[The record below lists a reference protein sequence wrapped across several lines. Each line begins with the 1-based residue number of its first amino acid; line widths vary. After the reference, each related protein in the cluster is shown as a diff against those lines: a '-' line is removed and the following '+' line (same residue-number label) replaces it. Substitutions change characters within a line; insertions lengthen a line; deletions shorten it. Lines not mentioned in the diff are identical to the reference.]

1 MKCCTPLA
9 QIIRTALLILSLGA
23 TGLTTKAQVGFNFT
37 LDGSVPQNVID
48 GFNQAGNLWSALI
61 TTPVTVEI
69 TIGFSS
75 LGGST
80 LGNASS
86 SQYFTS
92 YSSYRSS
99 LVSTSTSSFDTT
111 ALANL
116 PDTTS
121 FAVSYN
127 HLKVGDTPA
136 SATPAVGSTNRIIVN
151 QALLRALGS
160 TDTYENPDASIT
172 FSSDFDFDFDRS
184 DGITAGQFDFVGVAA
199 HEIGH
204 ALGFNSIVDSID
216 ANALT
221 TPLDASTIDPTASD
235 LFRFSA
241 NGVRDISAGTA
252 AFFSI
257 DNGLTSIGALSTGV
271 NTGNGRQA
279 SHWLDN
285 QGLGLMDPTL
295 SAGELGVIS
304 LNDLQALD
312 VMGWSIGQFSAVPEP
327 SAATVIVGLIS
338 LFVVS
343 RRRRTVNQ

>member
-1 MKCCTPLA
+1 MNCSIPLG
-9 QIIRTALLILSLGA
+9 QIMRTTLLVLALSA

-48 GFNQAGNLWSALI
+48 GFTTAGGLWSALI

-69 TIGFSS
+69 TIGFES
-75 LGGST
+75 LGGTT
-80 LGNASS
+80 LGSASS
-86 SQYFTS
+86 TQYFTS
-92 YSSYRSS
+92 YSAYRSS
-99 LVSTSTSSFDTT
+99 LASTSTSIFDTT

-116 PDTTS
+116 PDTAS

-127 HLKVGDTPA
+127 YLKIGETPA
-136 SATPAVGSTNRIIVN
+136 SATPAVGSTDRIVVN

-160 TDTYENPDASIT
+160 TDTYEDPDASIT
-172 FSSDFDFDFDRS
+172 FSSDFNFDFDRS

-204 ALGFNSIVDSID
+204 ALGFSSIVDAID
-216 ANALT
+216 ANALS
-221 TPLDASTIDPTASD
+221 TPLDASTIDPTAMD

-241 NGVRDISAGTA
+241 HGVRDISAGTA

-257 DNGLTSIGALSTGV
+257 DDGLTSIGALSTGV
-271 NTGNGRQA
+271 VTGDGRQA
-279 SHWLDN
+279 SHWSDN

-304 LNDLQALD
+304 QIDLQALD
-312 VMGWSIGQFSAVPEP
+312 VIGWSIGQFSPVPEP
-327 SAATVIVGLIS
+327 SATTAIVGLIS
-338 LFVVS
+338 LFAVS
-343 RRRRTVNQ
+343 RRRRSVR